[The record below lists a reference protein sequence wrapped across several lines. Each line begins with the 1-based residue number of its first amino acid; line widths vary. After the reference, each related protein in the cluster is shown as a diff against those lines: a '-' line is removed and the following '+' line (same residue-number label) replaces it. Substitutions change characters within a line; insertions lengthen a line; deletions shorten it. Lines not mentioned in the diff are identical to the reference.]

1 MAAVTPVQSRGREPY
16 QQKPVPLSK
25 QISRRAAFYSFK
37 NNFIEKIT
45 SVDIHSFFQ
54 CSSWQ
59 RLPTSN
65 GTFFFCSFLVLFN
78 ISRHDCWSFSICDDD
93 SLVVSLHGL
102 GLLVFV
108 LLVRTIG
115 DGQIVVIVAAS
126 FYHLARSLQ
135 QVVVASF
142 LSPGSVTSHCSYVLI
157 TCFFV
162 LIILE
167 FL

>member
-1 MAAVTPVQSRGREPY
+1 MAMTSDITWHF
-16 QQKPVPLSK
+16 L
-25 QISRRAAFYSFK
+25 
-37 NNFIEKIT
+37 FI
-45 SVDIHSFFQ
+45 
-54 CSSWQ
+54 
-59 RLPTSN
+59 
-65 GTFFFCSFLVLFN
+65 CSFLVLFN
-78 ISRHDCWSFSICDDD
+78 ISRHACWLFSICDDN

-102 GLLVFV
+102 GLLVFF

-115 DGQIVVIVAAS
+115 DGQIVVIVLVAAS

-135 QVVVASF
+135 QVFVASF
-142 LSPGSVTSHCSYVLI
+142 LSPGSVTLHCSCVLI